1 MKIRALKEHKSANC
15 RVVIDDNGSI
25 EFISYNTPIIKI
37 EENELIVTGTYSQ
50 TTRRQIGWFLAE
62 YLPSLNYYDLK
73 KLVNKKVKFDIL
85 KKEFKE
91 FTKKDIA
98 YIKNALSTFN

>member
-1 MKIRALKEHKSANC
+1 MKIRALKKHQSANC
-15 RVVIDDNGSI
+15 HVVIDDNGNI

-37 EENELIVTGTYSQ
+37 EQNELVVTGTYSQ
-50 TTRRQIGWFLAE
+50 TTRRQISWFLAE

-73 KLVNKKVKFDIL
+73 KLVNKKVKFNIL

-91 FTKKDIA
+91 LTKKDTA